1 MINFS
6 LSAEHEELRQRTA
19 DFIRAEVM
27 PLEGDSRQDAEGPTD
42 ALRADLMD
50 KARTAGLL
58 APHVG
63 EAYGGLGLDHVGKAI
78 VFEEAGYSTL
88 GPHAL
93 NISAPDEGNMHMLE
107 VVATEAQKEKYLRPL
122 AAGQVRSAFSMT
134 EPDGGAGSDP
144 TMLKTAAREDG
155 EGYLING
162 RKWLVTGVD
171 GAAYH
176 IVMAR
181 TFDTKGEDVGATMFL
196 ADADLPGIETVRV
209 LETMDTNLT
218 GGHAVVDYKNL
229 RVGREDVLGEIG
241 RGFRYAQVRL
251 APARL
256 THCMRWLGAARRA
269 HDIAVDYARGRHA
282 FGKPIGEHEGIGF
295 QLADNE
301 MEMHL
306 SRLAIWHA
314 AWVLDQGERGGT
326 ESSMAKVICSEAL
339 GRVVDRSVQTLGGTG
354 ITGDTVVQKI
364 YKDIRAFRIYDG
376 PSEVHRWAL
385 ARRILKAN

>member
-196 ADADLPGIETVRV
+196 ADADLLGIETVRV